1 MITSPNDYENVLYQ
15 IQDLNRQYEIIQT
28 GDDPIYDIDLNK
40 RVIKAPEFLSVMT
53 EHNAETIY
61 FKMPRYYDHVDLA
74 RPDLC
79 LIIQYENANP
89 DPKKRGYIYK
99 PRYVDI
105 TTFEEDNE
113 IVFPWVIE
121 GPATRFAG
129 QINFAIKIYS
139 INGDGTY
146 DYCFNT
152 LPSTSK
158 ILYGMNIEEDS
169 ENYQFTASEFER
181 LLYELDRIE
190 KESDLYWID
199 LE

>member
-1 MITSPNDYENVLYQ
+1 MITSPNDYESVLYQ

-89 DPKKRGYIYK
+89 DPKKRGYIYRRPDIHRRSLRVPRGSHGNSRNTHSLRRK
-99 PRYVDI
+99 PFLPLQARLRKAVY
-105 TTFEEDNE
+105 T
-113 IVFPWVIE
+113 
-121 GPATRFAG
+121 
-129 QINFAIKIYS
+129 S
-139 INGDGTY
+139 I
-146 DYCFNT
+146 
-152 LPSTSK
+152 
-158 ILYGMNIEEDS
+158 
-169 ENYQFTASEFER
+169 
-181 LLYELDRIE
+181 
-190 KESDLYWID
+190 
-199 LE
+199 

>member
-1 MITSPNDYENVLYQ
+1 MITSETNYERVLYQ
-15 IQDLNRQYEIIQT
+15 IQDLNRQYEIIRT
-28 GDDPIYDIDLNK
+28 EDDPIYDIDLNK
-40 RVIKAPEFLSVMT
+40 RIIKAPEFLSVMT

-79 LIIQYENANP
+79 LIVQYENSNP

-99 PRYVDI
+99 PRYIDI

-129 QINFAIKIYS
+129 PINFAIKIYS
-139 INGDGTY
+139 IDAQGNY

-152 LPSTSK
+152 LPAVSK
-158 ILYGMNIEEDS
+158 VLYGMNIEAES

-181 LLYELDRIE
+181 LLYEIDRVE